1 MDPVGAKAR
10 LQTSSVLFRFWNR
23 ACTLQSMTLAEM
35 EKRLILST
43 LKTTKDDV
51 LLAAEK
57 LGIGKTTVYRKLKE
71 YERRK
76 GRKMRL
82 SN

>member
-1 MDPVGAKAR
+1 
-10 LQTSSVLFRFWNR
+10 
-23 ACTLQSMTLAEM
+23 MTLAEM

-43 LKTTKDDV
+43 LKTTKNDV

-76 GRKMRL
+76 GRKMRP